1 MFPYPVSRSR
11 MGDICSHD
19 HNRNFKHMVDTSK
32 LGVELEAEVGKT
44 LEEDAYKYIDTIV
57 RRDCAYLH
65 VHLAI
70 RFEDVPLNAALGGEP
85 ELEVTHLLHSVIDM
99 ASLER

>member
-57 RRDCAYLH
+57 GRDCAYTCMFTGPSGLK
-65 VHLAI
+65 
-70 RFEDVPLNAALGGEP
+70 RF
-85 ELEVTHLLHSVIDM
+85 LLMQHWVGT
-99 ASLER
+99 

>member
-19 HNRNFKHMVDTSK
+19 HNRNFKEIWPGLGCQHMVDTSK
-32 LGVELEAEVGKT
+32 LGVELEAEVGKN

-57 RRDCAYLH
+57 RRDCAYTCMFTGPSGLK
-65 VHLAI
+65 
-70 RFEDVPLNAALGGEP
+70 RF
-85 ELEVTHLLHSVIDM
+85 LLMQHWVGT
-99 ASLER
+99 

>member
-57 RRDCAYLH
+57 RRDCAYTCMFTGPSGLK
-65 VHLAI
+65 
-70 RFEDVPLNAALGGEP
+70 RF
-85 ELEVTHLLHSVIDM
+85 LLMQHWVGT
-99 ASLER
+99 

>member
-32 LGVELEAEVGKT
+32 LGVELEAEVGKN
-44 LEEDAYKYIDTIV
+44 LVENNYGDIV
-57 RRDCAYLH
+57 DQ
-65 VHLAI
+65 
-70 RFEDVPLNAALGGEP
+70 
-85 ELEVTHLLHSVIDM
+85 
-99 ASLER
+99 